1 MDELS
6 SKSQFENDFSTST
19 QSVHGKNEADAPYHA
34 LHTPIVHTATY
45 RFDTTQAMLDYMEQK
60 TWGGGA
66 NRVEYARYGN
76 PTIRD
81 VESKLALLDHG
92 ADAILFS
99 SGMNAITTLLLTV
112 LRAGQHLV
120 MTDDCY
126 SRTRQF
132 ALEWLKRFNIDVS
145 IVPMGDYDA
154 MEKAIIPQRTRF
166 IVSESP
172 TNPFLRVVDLRR
184 IVSIARHHQV
194 MTMIDSTFAT
204 PINQKP
210 LEFGIDFVV
219 HSATKY
225 LSGHNDILAGVL
237 VGSDAGRMKV
247 IRDGRGMLGG
257 MIDPNSAY
265 LLSRGLKTLG
275 IRVQQQN
282 HTAKCVAEFLDNH
295 PQIERV
301 WYPSLASHPD
311 HSVATQQMNGFGGVV
326 SFLIRGDMLATRRFI
341 DALNI
346 PFIAPSLGGVESLIE
361 QPAVISYYDKEP
373 EERLALGMTDN
384 LVRFAVGIEDTED
397 ILADLAQALEQV

>member
-6 SKSQFENDFSTST
+6 PKSQFEIDFSTST
-19 QSVHGKNEADAPYHA
+19 RSVHGKNEADAPYYA

-45 RFDTTQAMLDYMEQK
+45 RFDTTQSMLDYMEQK

-66 NRVEYARYGN
+66 SRVEYARYGN

-81 VESKLALLDHG
+81 VEDKLALLDQG

-99 SGMNAITTLLLTV
+99 SGMNAITTLLLAV

-132 ALEWLKRFNIDVS
+132 ALQWLKRFNIDVT
-145 IVPMGDYDA
+145 IVPVGDYEA

-172 TNPFLRVVDLRR
+172 TNPFLRVVDLPR
-184 IVSIARHHQV
+184 IVAIARQHQV

-237 VGSDAGRMKV
+237 VGADAGRMRV
-247 IRDGRGMLGG
+247 VREGRGMLGG

-282 HTAKCVAEFLDNH
+282 HSAKCVAEFLENH
-295 PQIERV
+295 PHIERV

-311 HSVATQQMNGFGGVV
+311 HTIATQQMSGFGGVV

-341 DALNI
+341 DALKI

-384 LVRFAVGIEDTED
+384 LVRFAIGIEDTKD
-397 ILADLAQALEQV
+397 ILSDLTQALEQV

>member
-1 MDELS
+1 MDEFS
-6 SKSQFENDFSTST
+6 PKSQFEFDFSTTT
-19 QSVHGKNEADAPYHA
+19 QSVHGKNEANAPYNA

-45 RFDTTQAMLDYMEQK
+45 RFDTTQNLLDYMEQK

-76 PTIRD
+76 PTIQD
-81 VESKLALLDHG
+81 VEDKLALLDHG
-92 ADAILFS
+92 ANAILFS

-132 ALEWLKRFNIDVS
+132 ALQWLKRFNIDVS
-145 IVPMGDYDA
+145 IVPMGDYEA
-154 MEKAIIPQRTRF
+154 MEQAIIPQRTRF
-166 IVSESP
+166 IISESP
-172 TNPFLRVVDLRR
+172 TNPFLRIVDLPR
-184 IVSIARHHQV
+184 IVDIARRHQV

-210 LEFGIDFVV
+210 LDFGVDFVV

-237 VGSDAGRMKV
+237 VGADAGRMKV

-282 HTAKCVAEFLDNH
+282 HTAQHVAEFLENH
-295 PQIERV
+295 PQVERV
-301 WYPSLASHPD
+301 WYPGLASHPD
-311 HSVATQQMNGFGGVV
+311 HAVATQQMKGFGGVV
-326 SFLIRGDMLATRRFI
+326 SFMIRGDMATTRRFI
-341 DALNI
+341 DGLKI

-384 LVRFAVGIEDTED
+384 LVRFAVGIEETND
-397 ILADLAQALEQV
+397 ILSDLAQALEQL

>member
-1 MDELS
+1 MDES
-6 SKSQFENDFSTST
+6 SLQSQFEHDFSTST
-19 QSVHGKNEADAPYHA
+19 QSVHGKNAANSPYYA
-34 LHTPIVHTATY
+34 LHTPIVHSATY
-45 RFDTTQAMLDYMEQK
+45 RFDTTQHLLDYMEQK

-66 NRVEYARYGN
+66 DRVEYARYGN

-81 VESKLALLDHG
+81 VEDKLALLDHG
-92 ADAILFS
+92 ADAILFP

-132 ALEWLKRFNIDVS
+132 ALQWLKRFNIEVS
-145 IVPMGDYDA
+145 MVPMGDYEA
-154 MEKAIIPQRTRF
+154 LECAIIPQRTRF
-166 IVSESP
+166 IISESP
-172 TNPFLRVVDLRR
+172 TNPFLGIVDLPRL
-184 IVSIARHHQV
+184 VDIARRQQV

-210 LEFGIDFVV
+210 LDFGIDFVV

-237 VGSDAGRMKV
+237 VGADQGRMRV
-247 IRDGRGMLGG
+247 IRDGRGILGG
-257 MIDPNSAY
+257 MIDANSAY

-282 HTAKCVAEFLDNH
+282 HTAQQVAEFLEKH
-295 PQIERV
+295 PNIERV
-301 WYPSLASHPD
+301 WYPGLVSHPD
-311 HSVATQQMNGFGGVV
+311 HAIATQQMCGFGGVI
-326 SFLIRGDMLATRRFI
+326 SFMIRGDMATTRRFM
-341 DALNI
+341 DALRI

-361 QPAVISYYDKEP
+361 QPAVMSYYDKELD
-373 EERLALGMTDN
+373 ERLELGMTDN
-384 LVRFAVGIEDTED
+384 LVRFAVGIEDTND
-397 ILADLAQALEQV
+397 ILADLAQALEQL